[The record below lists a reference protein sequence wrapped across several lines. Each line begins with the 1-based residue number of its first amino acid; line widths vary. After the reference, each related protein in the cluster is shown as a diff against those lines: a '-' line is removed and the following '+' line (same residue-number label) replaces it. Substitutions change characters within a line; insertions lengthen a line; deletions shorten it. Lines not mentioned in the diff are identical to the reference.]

1 MPTEGEEVD
10 PDFYPYPLCGE
21 KNDFAVV
28 VNQEITIEC
37 AETDEQHRY
46 VIIQSTDAAAERL
59 CLAEVRVFISV
70 GQ

>member
-1 MPTEGEEVD
+1 
-10 PDFYPYPLCGE
+10 
-21 KNDFAVV
+21 VV

-46 VIIQSTDAAAERL
+46 VIIQSTDTAAERL